1 MRFIHTADWQLGMTR
16 RFLDDDA
23 QPRYSAARRDVVA
36 GLGALAQRT
45 GAEFVVV
52 AGDVFDAN
60 QLAPKV
66 ISQSLAAMGRI
77 EVPVY
82 LLPGNHDP
90 LDPSSVYT
98 SKQFLA
104 ERPDNVVVL
113 DRAGVFDVRP
123 GVQIVAAPWRSKHPT
138 TDLAADV
145 LAELP
150 PDGPARILLA
160 HGAVDVLDPDRD
172 NIAAIRMAAVTA
184 ALERSAVHYVA
195 LGDKHSRTEVGDSG
209 RVWYSGSPEVTDYD
223 HKEADSGHVLLVDI
237 DLDGPT
243 HPVTVETHTVGTWRF
258 LTIAADLNNGSDIA
272 ALDAR
277 LDALPGKDRTV
288 VQLALKGTVT
298 VTERADLDLCIE
310 KYSRLFAGMDN
321 WERHTELVVMPA
333 DEEFDNLGIGGF
345 AADAVDDLKE
355 KACSDGPD
363 AETARGALALLLRL
377 WKGVE

>member
-16 RFLDDDA
+16 HFLDDDA

-60 QLAPKV
+60 QLSPKV

-113 DRAGVFDVRP
+113 DRAGVFDVGP

-150 PDGPARILLA
+150 SDGTARILLA

-184 ALERSAVHYVA
+184 ALERSAVHYAA

-223 HKEADSGHVLLVDI
+223 HKEADSGHVLLVDM
-237 DLDGPT
+237 DLDDPAY
-243 HPVTVETHTVGTWRF
+243 PVTVETPTVGTWCF

-298 VTERADLDLCIE
+298 VTEQADLDLCIE

>member
-16 RFLDDDA
+16 HFLDDDA

-52 AGDVFDAN
+52 AGDVFEAN

-113 DRAGVFDVRP
+113 DRAGVFDVRHD
-123 GVQIVAAPWRSKHPT
+123 VQIVAAPWRSKHPT

-150 PDGPARILLA
+150 SDGTARILLA

-184 ALERSAVHYVA
+184 ALELSAVHYVA

-223 HKEADSGHVLLVDI
+223 HKEADSGHVLLVDM
-237 DLDGPT
+237 DLDDPA
-243 HPVTVETHTVGTWRF
+243 HPVTVETHTVGTWCFR
-258 LTIAADLNNGSDIA
+258 TIAADLNNGSDIA

-298 VTERADLDLCIE
+298 VTEQADLDLCIE
-310 KYSRLFAGMDN
+310 KYSRLFAGVDN

-363 AETARGALALLLRL
+363 AQTARGALALLLRL
-377 WKGVE
+377 RKGLE

>member
-16 RFLDDDA
+16 HFLDDDA

-60 QLAPKV
+60 QLSPKV

-113 DRAGVFDVRP
+113 DRAGIFDLRP

-150 PDGPARILLA
+150 SDGTARILLA

-184 ALERSAVHYVA
+184 ALERSAVHYAA

-298 VTERADLDLCIE
+298 VTEQADLDLCIE

-363 AETARGALALLLRL
+363 AQTARGALALLLRL
-377 WKGVE
+377 RKGLE

>member
-113 DRAGVFDVRP
+113 DRAGIFDLRP

-150 PDGPARILLA
+150 SDGTARILLA

-209 RVWYSGSPEVTDYD
+209 RVWYSGSPEVTDYN
-223 HKEADSGHVLLVDI
+223 HREADSGHVLLVDI

-258 LTIAADLNNGSDIA
+258 LTIAADLNNRSDIA

-363 AETARGALALLLRL
+363 AQTARGALALLLRL
-377 WKGVE
+377 RKGLE

>member
-60 QLAPKV
+60 QLSPKV

-113 DRAGVFDVRP
+113 DRAGIFDLRP

-150 PDGPARILLA
+150 SDGTARILLA

-184 ALERSAVHYVA
+184 ALERSAVHYAA

-223 HKEADSGHVLLVDI
+223 HKEADSGHVLLVDM
-237 DLDGPT
+237 DLDDPA

-363 AETARGALALLLRL
+363 AQTARGALALLLRL
-377 WKGVE
+377 RKGLE

>member
-16 RFLDDDA
+16 HFLDDDA
-23 QPRYSAARRDVVA
+23 QPRYSAARRDAVA

-150 PDGPARILLA
+150 SDGTARILLA

-172 NIAAIRMAAVTA
+172 NIAAIRMAAMTA

-209 RVWYSGSPEVTDYD
+209 RIWYSGSPEVTDYD
-223 HKEADSGHVLLVDI
+223 HKEADSGHVLLVDM
-237 DLDGPT
+237 DLDDPVY
-243 HPVTVETHTVGTWRF
+243 PVTVETHTVGTWCFR
-258 LTIAADLNNGSDIA
+258 TIAADLNNGSDIA

-298 VTERADLDLCIE
+298 VTEQADLDLCIE
-310 KYSRLFAGMDN
+310 KYLRLFAGVDN

-363 AETARGALALLLRL
+363 AQNARGALALLLRL
-377 WKGVE
+377 RKGVE

>member
-16 RFLDDDA
+16 HFLDDDA

-60 QLAPKV
+60 QLSPKV
-66 ISQSLAAMGRI
+66 VSQSLAAMGRI

-113 DRAGVFDVRP
+113 DRAGIFDLRP

-150 PDGPARILLA
+150 SDGTARILLA

-184 ALERSAVHYVA
+184 ALERSAVHYAA

-223 HKEADSGHVLLVDI
+223 HKEADSGHVLLVDM
-237 DLDGPT
+237 DLDDPA

-298 VTERADLDLCIE
+298 VTEQADLDLCIE

-363 AETARGALALLLRL
+363 AQTARGALALLLRL
-377 WKGVE
+377 RKGLE